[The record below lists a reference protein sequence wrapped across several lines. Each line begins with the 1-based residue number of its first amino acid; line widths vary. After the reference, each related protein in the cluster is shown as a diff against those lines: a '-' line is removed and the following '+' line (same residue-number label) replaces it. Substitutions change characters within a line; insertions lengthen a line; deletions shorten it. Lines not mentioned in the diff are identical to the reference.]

1 MPIFRRTLAQ
11 NLEEVLK
18 KLLEQ
23 GANPETI
30 RRIQS
35 LPEKEKSLY
44 IGHLRKNPNI
54 QWSEL
59 QSIVHKPKEKQLSQL
74 EKSIISD
81 YTKEYSNWALAQLR
95 KIKIDSTDQE
105 LKQILN
111 EIYDW
116 FQSVKRDNPNF
127 QIQALPFNEAYKESK
142 DWHEVMAGKG
152 SSLNYKPF
160 LRDEYGNIDDPSI
173 VYNFEDGWF
182 VVKISNEN
190 DLKVE
195 GSKIHHCVSDYWYK
209 VKNGQ
214 AHIYSIRNPFNKPQ
228 ATIELDSDDETIKQI
243 KSFSNSVPEQNVRYH
258 IAEFLQDHD
267 ASFPEQNYEE
277 PSVDWYAG
285 QDPEQLV
292 YSIYQEAYGV
302 GPEYFNDEANGGVFS
317 DWHEDYGIGSGS
329 VYNEKDVAEVDI
341 RDCCENILGALRR
354 TRADLQRGYN
364 APWDGS
370 YYEKFD
376 DRMFEVIDALIDVAE
391 SADKKI
397 MTDFIKYSRN
407 MSLNYEERY
416 KNLKNVSK
424 VDELIYEA
432 SERIGDLEP
441 EEAQS
446 LISQGKMP
454 YAFDY
459 ELLKRINETVNKDTE
474 YIDLF
479 QKITGRNFIDIPIIN
494 KNIDISTFD
503 RSHPK
508 LYYHK
513 NDIPAYNDKT
523 KFQPFEDNE
532 EWKYPVQASHYLR
545 KSAALDSCGKFKE
558 SDLIIKLAIEFSGK
572 I

>member
-1 MPIFRRTLAQ
+1 
-11 NLEEVLK
+11 
-18 KLLEQ
+18 
-23 GANPETI
+23 
-30 RRIQS
+30 
-35 LPEKEKSLY
+35 
-44 IGHLRKNPNI
+44 
-54 QWSEL
+54 
-59 QSIVHKPKEKQLSQL
+59 
-74 EKSIISD
+74 
-81 YTKEYSNWALAQLR
+81 
-95 KIKIDSTDQE
+95 
-105 LKQILN
+105 
-111 EIYDW
+111 
-116 FQSVKRDNPNF
+116 
-127 QIQALPFNEAYKESK
+127 
-142 DWHEVMAGKG
+142 
-152 SSLNYKPF
+152 
-160 LRDEYGNIDDPSI
+160 
-173 VYNFEDGWF
+173 
-182 VVKISNEN
+182 
-190 DLKVE
+190 
-195 GSKIHHCVSDYWYK
+195 
-209 VKNGQ
+209 
-214 AHIYSIRNPFNKPQ
+214 
-228 ATIELDSDDETIKQI
+228 
-243 KSFSNSVPEQNVRYH
+243 
-258 IAEFLQDHD
+258 
-267 ASFPEQNYEE
+267 
-277 PSVDWYAG
+277 
-285 QDPEQLV
+285 
-292 YSIYQEAYGV
+292 
-302 GPEYFNDEANGGVFS
+302 
-317 DWHEDYGIGSGS
+317 
-329 VYNEKDVAEVDI
+329 
-341 RDCCENILGALRR
+341 
-354 TRADLQRGYN
+354 
-364 APWDGS
+364 
-370 YYEKFD
+370 
-376 DRMFEVIDALIDVAE
+376 MFEVIDALIDVAE

-424 VDELIYEA
+424 VDDLIYEA